1 MENHFWNH
9 WTGKINVAVPLR
21 RCVKAWFAT
30 IPLNYYGKAPTVIE
44 CVAIKWISLFRAEFC
59 VNNIC
64 WQLKVKNAENVIF
77 DSKENIC
84 CVLEYIS
91 APQSSQ
97 EQWAI
102 SWKYPNTQLNSWLW
116 TRMFMASMKSI
127 GIFIVY
133 QTGNLI
139 ELHMSSYRKNNIN
152 HSKTSL
158 INKERY
164 RWKRRILR
172 NENANMNWNL
182 LREEKKKEY
191 KDDTRKCEW
200 VR

>member
-1 MENHFWNH
+1 MLTVESEEC
-9 WTGKINVAVPLR
+9 GKCNFRQQGKPLLR
-21 RCVKAWFAT
+21 TRIYFGST
-30 IPLNYYGKAPTVIE
+30 IVT
-44 CVAIKWISLFRAEFC
+44 RTM
-59 VNNIC
+59 
-64 WQLKVKNAENVIF
+64 
-77 DSKENIC
+77 
-84 CVLEYIS
+84 
-91 APQSSQ
+91 
-97 EQWAI
+97 AI
-102 SWKYPNTQLNSWLW
+102 SWKYPNTQLNFWLW
-116 TRMFMASMKSI
+116 TRMFKASMMSI

-164 RWKRRILR
+164 KWKRRILR

-182 LREEKKKEY
+182 LIEEKKEY

>member
-1 MENHFWNH
+1 M
-9 WTGKINVAVPLR
+9 L
-21 RCVKAWFAT
+21 
-30 IPLNYYGKAPTVIE
+30 TVE
-44 CVAIKWISLFRAEFC
+44 
-59 VNNIC
+59 
-64 WQLKVKNAENVIF
+64 
-77 DSKENIC
+77 SKECGKCNFRQQGNIY

-91 APQSSQ
+91 APQLSQ

-182 LREEKKKEY
+182 LREEKKEY